1 MKRPAFLSG
10 FLLMLVGLGLTIAV
24 MFVLPFH
31 KDAAAP
37 CFYLVRM
44 TAVLGFA
51 SALAGVM
58 LQFSS
63 AGLAAGIQ
71 LMNMLLAGGNRQH
84 SRRRALITL
93 AAAFVIGPCAVEN
106 APCAETT
113 APVVMIWGAVI
124 AFLSAADALRLS
136 KRRSE

>member
-10 FLLMLVGLGLTIAV
+10 FLMMLVGLGLTIAV

-71 LMNMLLAGGNRQH
+71 LMNMLLGIV
-84 SRRRALITL
+84 ITL
-93 AAAFVIGPCAVEN
+93 AA
-106 APCAETT
+106 
-113 APVVMIWGAVI
+113 PVVIIWGAII

>member
-24 MFVLPFH
+24 MFVLQFH

-71 LMNMLLAGGNRQH
+71 LMNMLLGMS
-84 SRRRALITL
+84 SRSPPPSSSARAPSRTR
-93 AAAFVIGPCAVEN
+93 P
-106 APCAETT
+106 APR
-113 APVVMIWGAVI
+113 PPRP
-124 AFLSAADALRLS
+124 SS
-136 KRRSE
+136 

>member
-10 FLLMLVGLGLTIAV
+10 FLMMLVGLGLTIAV

-31 KDAAAP
+31 KDVAAP

-71 LMNMLLAGGNRQH
+71 LMNMLLGIV
-84 SRRRALITL
+84 ITL

>member
-10 FLLMLVGLGLTIAV
+10 FLMMLVGLGLTIAV

-58 LQFSS
+58 LQFLQFSS

-71 LMNMLLAGGNRQH
+71 LMNMLLGIV
-84 SRRRALITL
+84 ITL

>member
-1 MKRPAFLSG
+1 MKRPAFFSG
-10 FLLMLVGLGLTIAV
+10 FLMMLAGLGLTVAV
-24 MFVLPFH
+24 MFLLPFH

-63 AGLAAGIQ
+63 AGLAAGIE
-71 LMNMLLAGGNRQH
+71 LMNMLLGIV
-84 SRRRALITL
+84 ITL
-93 AAAFVIGPCAVEN
+93 AAAFVIGPC
-106 APCAETT
+106 
-113 APVVMIWGAVI
+113 GAC
-124 AFLSAADALRLS
+124 
-136 KRRSE
+136 RRPASGGPHR

>member
-1 MKRPAFLSG
+1 MKCPAFLSG
-10 FLLMLVGLGLTIAV
+10 FLMMLVGLGLAIAV

-71 LMNMLLAGGNRQH
+71 LMNMLLGIV
-84 SRRRALITL
+84 ITL
-93 AAAFVIGPCAVEN
+93 AAFVIGPCAVEN

>member
-10 FLLMLVGLGLTIAV
+10 FLMMLVGLGLTIAV

-51 SALAGVM
+51 SALAGEKPQRDFKENVRM
-58 LQFSS
+58 LIPNASS
-63 AGLAAGIQ
+63 KGEG
-71 LMNMLLAGGNRQH
+71 
-84 SRRRALITL
+84 RRRPR
-93 AAAFVIGPCAVEN
+93 G
-106 APCAETT
+106 
-113 APVVMIWGAVI
+113 
-124 AFLSAADALRLS
+124 
-136 KRRSE
+136 RR

>member
-10 FLLMLVGLGLTIAV
+10 FLMMLVGLGLTIAV

-71 LMNMLLAGGNRQH
+71 LMNMLLGIV
-84 SRRRALITL
+84 ITL
-93 AAAFVIGPCAVEN
+93 AAFVIGPCAVEN
-106 APCAETT
+106 

>member
-10 FLLMLVGLGLTIAV
+10 FLMMLVGLGL
-24 MFVLPFH
+24 
-31 KDAAAP
+31 
-37 CFYLVRM
+37 
-44 TAVLGFA
+44 
-51 SALAGVM
+51 
-58 LQFSS
+58 
-63 AGLAAGIQ
+63 
-71 LMNMLLAGGNRQH
+71 
-84 SRRRALITL
+84 TL

>member
-10 FLLMLVGLGLTIAV
+10 FLMMLVGLGLTIAV

-37 CFYLVRM
+37 CFHLVRM

-71 LMNMLLAGGNRQH
+71 LMNMLLGIV
-84 SRRRALITL
+84 ITL

-106 APCAETT
+106 APFFQNCRISPAAPIRAPKPLCTT
-113 APVVMIWGAVI
+113 HE
-124 AFLSAADALRLS
+124 RTN
-136 KRRSE
+136 E

>member
-10 FLLMLVGLGLTIAV
+10 FLMMLVGLGLTIAV

-44 TAVLGFA
+44 T
-51 SALAGVM
+51 
-58 LQFSS
+58 S

-71 LMNMLLAGGNRQH
+71 LMNMLLGIV
-84 SRRRALITL
+84 ITL

>member
-10 FLLMLVGLGLTIAV
+10 FLMMLVGLGLTIAV

-63 AGLAAGIQ
+63 AGLAAGIRRHD
-71 LMNMLLAGGNRQH
+71 LGRRHRLPLG
-84 SRRRALITL
+84 RRRPSPFEE
-93 AAAFVIGPCAVEN
+93 AFGISIR
-106 APCAETT
+106 T
-113 APVVMIWGAVI
+113 
-124 AFLSAADALRLS
+124 FSLKSR
-136 KRRSE
+136 

>member
-10 FLLMLVGLGLTIAV
+10 FLMMLVGLGLTIAV

-63 AGLAAGIQ
+63 AGLAAGI
-71 LMNMLLAGGNRQH
+71 
-84 SRRRALITL
+84 
-93 AAAFVIGPCAVEN
+93 
-106 APCAETT
+106 
-113 APVVMIWGAVI
+113 
-124 AFLSAADALRLS
+124 
-136 KRRSE
+136 

>member
-10 FLLMLVGLGLTIAV
+10 FLMMLVGLGLTIAV

-37 CFYLVRM
+37 C
-44 TAVLGFA
+44 FA

-71 LMNMLLAGGNRQH
+71 LMNMLLGIV
-84 SRRRALITL
+84 ITL

>member
-10 FLLMLVGLGLTIAV
+10 FLTMLVGLCLTVAV

-44 TAVLGFA
+44 TAVLGFLTA
-51 SALAGVM
+51 ISGVM
-58 LQFSS
+58 LQFSR

-71 LMNMLLAGGNRQH
+71 LMNMLLGIV
-84 SRRRALITL
+84 ITL
-93 AAAFVIGPCAVEN
+93 TAAFVIGPCAGED
-106 APCAETT
+106 ARCASTT
-113 APVVMIWGAVI
+113 APVIMIWGTVL
-124 AFLSAADALRLS
+124 AFLAASDALRLVR
-136 KRRSE
+136 KPEK

>member
-10 FLLMLVGLGLTIAV
+10 FLMMRVGLGLTIAV

-63 AGLAAGIQ
+63 AGLAAGIFHQ
-71 LMNMLLAGGNRQH
+71 KLLTIRDLKEYLNANG
-84 SRRRALITL
+84 
-93 AAAFVIGPCAVEN
+93 VE
-106 APCAETT
+106 
-113 APVVMIWGAVI
+113 M
-124 AFLSAADALRLS
+124 RL
-136 KRRSE
+136 

>member
-10 FLLMLVGLGLTIAV
+10 CLMLLVALGLTSGGMCV
-24 MFVLPFH
+24 RPCR
-31 KDAAAP
+31 KRAAAP
-37 CFYLVRM
+37 RFYLVRM

-71 LMNMLLAGGNRQH
+71 LMNMLLGIV
-84 SRRRALITL
+84 ITL

>member
-10 FLLMLVGLGLTIAV
+10 FLMMLVGLGLTIAV

-71 LMNMLLAGGNRQH
+71 LMNMLL
-84 SRRRALITL
+84 
-93 AAAFVIGPCAVEN
+93 GPCAVEN

>member
-10 FLLMLVGLGLTIAV
+10 FLMMLVGLGLTIAV

-71 LMNMLLAGGNRQH
+71 LMNMLLGIV
-84 SRRRALITL
+84 ITL
-93 AAAFVIGPCAVEN
+93 AAAFVIGPCAVLRRDHRARRHDLGRRHRLPLGRRRPSPFE
-106 APCAETT
+106 E
-113 APVVMIWGAVI
+113 
-124 AFLSAADALRLS
+124 AFGISIRTFSLKSR
-136 KRRSE
+136 

>member
-10 FLLMLVGLGLTIAV
+10 FLMMLVGLGLTIAV

-71 LMNMLLAGGNRQH
+71 LMRRHRLPLG
-84 SRRRALITL
+84 RRRPSPFEE
-93 AAAFVIGPCAVEN
+93 AFGISIR
-106 APCAETT
+106 T
-113 APVVMIWGAVI
+113 
-124 AFLSAADALRLS
+124 FSLKSR
-136 KRRSE
+136 

>member
-10 FLLMLVGLGLTIAV
+10 FLMMLVGLGLTIAV

-71 LMNMLLAGGNRQH
+71 LMNMLLGIV
-84 SRRRALITL
+84 ITL
-93 AAAFVIGPCAVEN
+93 AAAFVIGPCTNQA
-106 APCAETT
+106 
-113 APVVMIWGAVI
+113 
-124 AFLSAADALRLS
+124 LSRSALESMLYHKAREFRKNERKVLLS
-136 KRRSE
+136 EVPYVLR

>member
-10 FLLMLVGLGLTIAV
+10 FLMMLVGLGLTIAV

-63 AGLAAGIQ
+63 AGLAAGIFHQ
-71 LMNMLLAGGNRQH
+71 KLLTI
-84 SRRRALITL
+84 RALKEYL
-93 AAAFVIGPCAVEN
+93 NKNGVE
-106 APCAETT
+106 
-113 APVVMIWGAVI
+113 M
-124 AFLSAADALRLS
+124 RL
-136 KRRSE
+136 

>member
-10 FLLMLVGLGLTIAV
+10 FLMMLVGLGLTIAV

-51 SALAGVM
+51 SALRASCC
-58 LQFSS
+58 SS
-63 AGLAAGIQ
+63 RPQAL
-71 LMNMLLAGGNRQH
+71 
-84 SRRRALITL
+84 RRA
-93 AAAFVIGPCAVEN
+93 
-106 APCAETT
+106 
-113 APVVMIWGAVI
+113 
-124 AFLSAADALRLS
+124 SS
-136 KRRSE
+136 S

>member
-10 FLLMLVGLGLTIAV
+10 FLMMLVGLGLTIAV

-37 CFYLVRM
+37 FFYL
-44 TAVLGFA
+44 
-51 SALAGVM
+51 
-58 LQFSS
+58 
-63 AGLAAGIQ
+63 
-71 LMNMLLAGGNRQH
+71 NMLLGIV
-84 SRRRALITL
+84 ITL

>member
-10 FLLMLVGLGLTIAV
+10 FLMMLVGLGLTI
-24 MFVLPFH
+24 VLPFH

-71 LMNMLLAGGNRQH
+71 LMNMLLGIV
-84 SRRRALITL
+84 ITL

>member
-10 FLLMLVGLGLTIAV
+10 FLMMLVGLGLTIAV

-71 LMNMLLAGGNRQH
+71 LMNMLLGIV
-84 SRRRALITL
+84 ITL
-93 AAAFVIGPCAVEN
+93 VEN

>member
-10 FLLMLVGLGLTIAV
+10 FLMMLVGLGLTIAV

-71 LMNMLLAGGNRQH
+71 LMNMLLGIVITPPPSSSARAP
-84 SRRRALITL
+84 SRTR
-93 AAAFVIGPCAVEN
+93 P
-106 APCAETT
+106 APR
-113 APVVMIWGAVI
+113 PPRP
-124 AFLSAADALRLS
+124 SS
-136 KRRSE
+136 

>member
-10 FLLMLVGLGLTIAV
+10 FLMMLVGLGLTIAV

-71 LMNMLLAGGNRQH
+71 LMNMLLGIV
-84 SRRRALITL
+84 ITL
-93 AAAFVIGPCAVEN
+93 AAAFFLLTDGDRGTDWESVILAG
-106 APCAETT
+106 
-113 APVVMIWGAVI
+113 ILL
-124 AFLSAADALRLS
+124 FLGF
-136 KRRSE
+136 

>member
-10 FLLMLVGLGLTIAV
+10 FLMMLVGLGLTIAV

-51 SALAGVM
+51 SVM

-71 LMNMLLAGGNRQH
+71 LMNMLLGIV
-84 SRRRALITL
+84 ITL

>member
-10 FLLMLVGLGLTIAV
+10 FLMMLVGLGLTIAV

-71 LMNMLLAGGNRQH
+71 LMNMLLGIV
-84 SRRRALITL
+84 ITL
-93 AAAFVIGPCAVEN
+93 AAAFVEN